1 MQSLVLSQAS
11 DLEEFI
17 GNIFL
22 CGSLTA
28 AEYQCLITLSTA
40 KAAHETEKALIDRVL
55 YGIRHG
61 LLQIAEVAE
70 KL

>member
-11 DLEEFI
+11 DLEELI

-22 CGSLTA
+22 SGNLTA
-28 AEYQCLITLSTA
+28 TEYQCLIAWSTN
-40 KAAHETEKALIDRVL
+40 KLVHEAERVLIDRVL

-61 LLQIAEVAE
+61 LLQIAEPVSQR
-70 KL
+70 

>member
-1 MQSLVLSQAS
+1 MQSLVLSRAS
-11 DLEEFI
+11 DLEEVI

-28 AEYQCLITLSTA
+28 TEYKWLLSLSTA
-40 KAAHETEKALIDRVL
+40 RSGQEAEKVLIDRVL

-61 LLQIAEVAE
+61 LLQIAESD
-70 KL
+70 

>member
-11 DLEEFI
+11 DLEELI

-22 CGSLTA
+22 SGSLTA
-28 AEYQCLITLSTA
+28 TEYKWLISLSTN
-40 KAAHETEKALIDRVL
+40 KLAHEAEKVLIDRVL

-61 LLQIAEVAE
+61 LLKIAESV
-70 KL
+70 